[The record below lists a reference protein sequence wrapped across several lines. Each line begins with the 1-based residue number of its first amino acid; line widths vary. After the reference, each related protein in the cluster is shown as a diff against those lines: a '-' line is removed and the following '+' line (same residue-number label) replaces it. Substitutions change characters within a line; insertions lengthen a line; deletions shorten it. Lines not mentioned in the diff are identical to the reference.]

1 MVETLYCR
9 EKIEPGH
16 SGRGCSISSWEE
28 GADDPKFKARVGLHS
43 KSEASL
49 GHKKNRVKKMVLK
62 KYLNHNSLHP
72 TVMQTPPQGYGLI
85 SLVGLQS

>member
-1 MVETLYCR
+1 MNPLARLFRMVSKDNKARTKKGRKMVETLYCR

-28 GADDPKFKARVGLHS
+28 GADDPKFKTRVGLHS

-49 GHKKNRVKKMVLK
+49 GHKKNRVKKWF
-62 KYLNHNSLHP
+62 
-72 TVMQTPPQGYGLI
+72 
-85 SLVGLQS
+85 